1 MIDLASKEDYLD
13 IEWLIRESFWNVN
26 GPGCDEHYMIHHIRK
41 MSCYNPSLDLT
52 LKMDDKVVGVLTFL
66 TASIKTKEDMVDILT
81 ICPLAIH
88 PFYQKQGLGSRLME
102 TGLNRAKALG
112 YKGVV
117 IWGDP
122 QYYEKFGFV
131 KGQDVGIS
139 TSDGTFNDAVLC
151 KALEEGFFNV
161 VKGRF
166 IELHDLNIVKE
177 DVIRYDQDFLKK
189 RSMTSQT
196 QG

>member
-1 MIDLASKEDYLD
+1 
-13 IEWLIRESFWNVN
+13 
-26 GPGCDEHYMIHHIRK
+26 
-41 MSCYNPSLDLT
+41 
-52 LKMDDKVVGVLTFL
+52 
-66 TASIKTKEDMVDILT
+66 
-81 ICPLAIH
+81 LAIH

-102 TGLNRAKALG
+102 VGLNRAKALG

-122 QYYEKFGFV
+122 QYYSKFGFV